1 MGRGGFTPRGS
12 SSTAEQPP
20 VLPAGQ
26 ARHYPKGIAMEPE
39 TAPPQTKPSFWRI
52 AGLTLLTLVAVS
64 ALLVTL
70 AYAAGT
76 VDVKV
81 HEKQADG
88 TRLHLILPAGLITW
102 GVRLTPASEL
112 SKADKELR
120 PWLPAIRV
128 ASRELAR
135 CPDATLVDVRDRKET
150 VRIAKRGDYLVIDVD
165 DAEDTVHVSLPLSTV
180 AAVADALQPT
190 GPPV

>member
-1 MGRGGFTPRGS
+1 
-12 SSTAEQPP
+12 
-20 VLPAGQ
+20 
-26 ARHYPKGIAMEPE
+26 MEPE
-39 TAPPQTKPSFWRI
+39 TAQPKPERSFWRI
-52 AGLTLLTLVAVS
+52 VGLTLLALVAML

-81 HEKQADG
+81 HEKQANG

-102 GVRLTPASEL
+102 GVRLAPASEL
-112 SKADKELR
+112 SKAGKEVR

-135 CPDATLVDVRDRKET
+135 CPDATLVDVRDRNET
-150 VRIAKRGDYLVIDVD
+150 VRIAKRGGYLVIDVD